1 MLASGARAR
10 AGVRA
15 PRSSRAACASPSGS
29 ASLAAA
35 SSETTRGGG
44 FSSVSVRVRGAS
56 VGCFRRTAQLAP
68 VASSRRALVV
78 SAKGGKGR
86 GGKKK
91 EDNGYGHTV
100 LLPSTDFEMRAN
112 SATKEPAMQEWWASE
127 GVYEEIASRPDAP
140 VFTLHDGPPYA
151 NGDLHI
157 GHALNK
163 ILKDFVNRYQMMRGK
178 RVRYVPGW
186 DCHGLPI
193 ELKVL
198 QSMDPEARKALTPI
212 KLRKKARQF
221 ALKTVDAQ
229 RASFKRYGCWADW
242 EDPYLTLLPEY
253 EAAQMEVFGKMFLNG
268 HVYRGEKPV
277 HWSPSSMTALAEA
290 ELEYPEGHVSRSVY
304 VAFPIADASSVGSRD
319 KSEFPAEHLDA
330 LTTASLAVW
339 TTTPWTMPANAA
351 VAVNDQLDYALV
363 EMDLGGEG
371 SEAGDGERV
380 KKTLV
385 VAEGLVDA
393 VREKLG
399 ASSHV
404 TLCTFKGAVLEGLRY
419 SHPMYPDRAA
429 SPVVIGGEY
438 ITTESGTGL
447 VHTAPGHGQEDYLT
461 GLKHGLP
468 LLSPVD
474 DAGDFTAEAGA
485 DLEGKNVLGDGN
497 DACVEALRAS
507 GALLLEEAYGHK
519 YPYDWR
525 TKKPTIFRATA
536 QWFASVEGFRDEAL
550 EALDDVTF
558 IPASG
563 AKRMRP
569 MVSGRNDWCISRQ
582 RAWGVPIPC
591 FYDAT
596 ANDEPL
602 MNAETIA
609 HVTAIVAEKGTDAW
623 WELPIEDLL
632 PDAYKSRAADLVR
645 GTDTMDVW
653 FDSGSSWA
661 GVVKARGLKY
671 PADMYLEGSD
681 QHRGWFQSSLL
692 TGVAAEGKA
701 PYETVLTHGFV
712 LDEKGFKMS
721 KSLGNVVDPKT
732 IIEGG
737 KNQKTDPAY
746 GADTLRMW
754 VASTDYTGDVLLGQN
769 VLKQTSEQYRKLRGT
784 VRFLMGNVGDFDPAE
799 DAVPHDELPPFDRFV
814 LRKVAETVAELERAY
829 EAYQYSR
836 VTATIV
842 SLTAFLSNVFLDV
855 SKDRLYVDEATG
867 EARRAAQTTVRGIV
881 ETLLGVLAP
890 VAPHMA
896 EEAHRALP
904 HSDARKR
911 SIFLQGWPT
920 PPAEWT
926 SGVSDE
932 EYAFWTKAL
941 AIRGAANRAVEE
953 ARREK
958 AVGASLEAKLLV
970 HCADAALADELEA
983 RSAEMKP
990 FFIVSEVAFAGTEGE
1005 VVAGAVTERCVARV
1019 EGAEAEAAG
1028 MDAGAV
1034 TVGAGKAGGAKCAR
1048 CWGFSD
1054 ALGGDERHP
1063 ELCPRCTPIVVKIDP
1078 GMVWTKKA
1086 EEVDVEEKVEA

>member
-35 SSETTRGGG
+35 SSGTTRGGG

-56 VGCFRRTAQLAP
+56 VGCFRRGAQLAP

-304 VAFPIADASSVGSRD
+304 VAFPIDFDASSVGSRD
-319 KSEFPAEHLDA
+319 KFPAEHLDA

-399 ASSHV
+399 ASSHA

-591 FYDAT
+591 FYDKADD
-596 ANDEPL
+596 DEPL

-814 LRKVAETVAELERAY
+814 LRKVAETVSELERAY

-904 HSDARKR
+904 HSDARRR

-1005 VVAGAVTERCVARV
+1005 VVAGAVTERCL
-1019 EGAEAEAAG
+1019 
-1028 MDAGAV
+1028 
-1034 TVGAGKAGGAKCAR
+1034 
-1048 CWGFSD
+1048 S
-1054 ALGGDERHP
+1054 LIH
-1063 ELCPRCTPIVVKIDP
+1063 I
-1078 GMVWTKKA
+1078 
-1086 EEVDVEEKVEA
+1086 